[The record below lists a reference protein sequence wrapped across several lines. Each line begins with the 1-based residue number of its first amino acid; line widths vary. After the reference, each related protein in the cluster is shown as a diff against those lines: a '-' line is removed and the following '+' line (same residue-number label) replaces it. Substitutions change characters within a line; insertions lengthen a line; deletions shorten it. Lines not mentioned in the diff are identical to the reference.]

1 MKTTRPTLSD
11 AADALGFTVGKTS
24 AGWQAMCA
32 GKVYGTQS
40 TRTDAI
46 DMANDIAALKV
57 RRARI
62 GK

>member
-1 MKTTRPTLSD
+1 MNATRPTLSD

-24 AGWQAMCA
+24 AGWQATCA

-46 DMANDIAALKV
+46 ALVNDIAALKV
-57 RRARI
+57 DS
-62 GK
+62 